1 MRERVPLITA
11 QQDTLL
17 CSADLMF
24 LMFAIVWLGNKSRE
38 TLVSSCEGA
47 GTWKQV
53 CGVSWAGGHSKSLG
67 GDRDTKV
74 QIQQMEFFFFLS
86 NYRNKVSF
94 VSHLPKNSL
103 SQKMP
108 SHPPA
113 SPCLCSMCGQQKR
126 KQEGKGQCPWTF
138 FHGGLQCKTIWR
150 RERQGRRLVAS
161 LGCASQGPGWQGLRE
176 QGARTSL
183 AA

>member
-74 QIQQMEFFFFLS
+74 QIQQMEFFFF
-86 NYRNKVSF
+86 F
-94 VSHLPKNSL
+94 E
-103 SQKMP
+103 Q
-108 SHPPA
+108 
-113 SPCLCSMCGQQKR
+113 
-126 KQEGKGQCPWTF
+126 
-138 FHGGLQCKTIWR
+138 LQ
-150 RERQGRRLVAS
+150 
-161 LGCASQGPGWQGLRE
+161 E
-176 QGARTSL
+176 QGFICLPSS
-183 AA
+183 